1 MSDERDICD
10 RLEDA
15 RYDGAFAMRRDAA
28 RLIRQLRYYTTR
40 LEADLVAADL
50 ETERL
55 RKHIAKQQLDIMTLG
70 QEVGRLREAL
80 EHYAEDCDGT
90 CCLDRHTAGQGCGYT
105 ARAALRE
112 EEK

>member
-28 RLIRQLRYYTTR
+28 KLIRQLRYYTTR
-40 LEADLVAADL
+40 LEEDLVAADL
-50 ETERL
+50 ETESL
-55 RKHIAKQQLDIMTLG
+55 RKHVSKQQLDIVTLG

-80 EHYAEDCDGT
+80 GKITAMHWFAVPAEI
-90 CCLDRHTAGQGCGYT
+90 
-105 ARAALRE
+105 ARAALG
-112 EEK
+112 EEKKS

>member
-1 MSDERDICD
+1 MTDERDICD

-55 RKHIAKQQLDIMTLG
+55 RKRIAKQQLDLATLG
-70 QEVGRLREAL
+70 QEVGGLWRIIYDL
-80 EHYAEDCDGT
+80 
-90 CCLDRHTAGQGCGYT
+90 LDDKDETD
-105 ARAALRE
+105 RAAALAALDKPRAAND
-112 EEK
+112 